1 MGISPK
7 LLQSGAEQIVLL
19 LGLLVTALLVQFVPA
34 IQIRLPRPRLPRGP
48 KAWALFRVVP
58 ALGLVAAGAL
68 PSGAAVLQRKP
79 RPSWA
84 QASSQV
90 ETDGLPP
97 LPSVRPR
104 RIPRSAPVHPA
115 IHRDAPLVAPL
126 FPRARTARVEHK
138 RRSRAKEIHPAGK
151 ELSAETY
158 EVKLGDTLWDIAAR
172 VLKTD
177 DPARIARFWP
187 KLHRANLETLGKDP
201 NRIFPGQMLRLPTE
215 RP

>member
-7 LLQSGAEQIVLL
+7 LLQTANDQIVLL
-19 LGLLVTALLVQFVPA
+19 LGLLIAVLLIQFVPA
-34 IQIRLPRPRLPRGP
+34 VQIRLPRPRPPRGP
-48 KAWALFRVVP
+48 RSWVLLRVVP

-90 ETDGLPP
+90 ETDGPPP

-104 RIPRSAPVHPA
+104 RVPRNAPVHPA
-115 IHRDAPLVAPL
+115 IHRGAPLVAPL
-126 FPRARTARVEHK
+126 FPRARTASEEDD
-138 RRSRAKEIHPAGK
+138 RRRRAKEIHPAGK
-151 ELSAETY
+151 GLNAETY
-158 EVKLGDTLWDIAAR
+158 EVRLGDTLWDIAER

-201 NRIFPGQMLRLPTE
+201 NRIFPGQILRLPTE
-215 RP
+215 RS